1 MSTTHSEPLA
11 YPFNEQEGLGLSDT
25 YVATR
30 KAHGLV
36 RVRMS
41 YGEPAWLAT
50 RYDDARQ
57 VWSDGR
63 FSRAVVQD
71 NDFPRM
77 AEHKRDVGII
87 VSLDAPDHT
96 RLRTLIAKAFTARR
110 IELLRPRVAEIVN
123 GLISDFTTEGSPVD
137 LVKSFALPMSIGVI
151 CELLGVSAD
160 DWPKFR
166 VWTDALLFTSG
177 LTADQYVSSFRQL
190 REFIGEL
197 VNEHRASPQNDLM
210 TALIEARDNK
220 DRLSEDELVNMCI
233 DLLIAGHDTMSSQ
246 IPNFVYTLLQEPHR
260 WALLRRDPDRIPTA
274 IEELLRFVPLFVGA
288 DFPRYATED
297 VTIGGTLIRAGEAVL
312 VAVGAANWDDGQFAA
327 ADQLV
332 LDRRDNHH
340 IAFGHGRHHCIGAPL
355 ARLELQE
362 ALRALLR
369 ELPAPQIVGE
379 IVWKKQ
385 MLTRAPLSL
394 PIAW

>member
-1 MSTTHSEPLA
+1 
-11 YPFNEQEGLGLSDT
+11 
-25 YVATR
+25 
-30 KAHGLV
+30 
-36 RVRMS
+36 
-41 YGEPAWLAT
+41 
-50 RYDDARQ
+50 
-57 VWSDGR
+57 
-63 FSRAVVQD
+63 
-71 NDFPRM
+71 
-77 AEHKRDVGII
+77 
-87 VSLDAPDHT
+87 
-96 RLRTLIAKAFTARR
+96 
-110 IELLRPRVAEIVN
+110 
-123 GLISDFTTEGSPVD
+123 
-137 LVKSFALPMSIGVI
+137 
-151 CELLGVSAD
+151 
-160 DWPKFR
+160 
-166 VWTDALLFTSG
+166 
-177 LTADQYVSSFRQL
+177 
-190 REFIGEL
+190 
-197 VNEHRASPQNDLM
+197 
-210 TALIEARDNK
+210 
-220 DRLSEDELVNMCI
+220 
-233 DLLIAGHDTMSSQ
+233 
-246 IPNFVYTLLQEPHR
+246 
-260 WALLRRDPDRIPTA
+260 LLRRDPDRIPTA